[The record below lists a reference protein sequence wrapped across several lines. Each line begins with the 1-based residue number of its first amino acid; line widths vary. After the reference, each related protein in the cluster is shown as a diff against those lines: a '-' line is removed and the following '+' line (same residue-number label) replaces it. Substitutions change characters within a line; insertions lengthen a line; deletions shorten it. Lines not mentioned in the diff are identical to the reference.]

1 MYLVGSLWLKKR
13 KSGSCNPH
21 IKKNGENFQI
31 NSEFS
36 PLKYLFQ
43 YLYNINDIISAII
56 QPGQTG

>member
-36 PLKYLFQ
+36 PLKYL
-43 YLYNINDIISAII
+43 YNINDIISAII